1 MTVLED
7 VKKVLGQ
14 TLRLGDKLE
23 KIDAATPLFGSIP
36 EFDSMAVVTVL
47 TALEDRFG
55 IAIEDDEIRAD
66 IFETVGSLTTFV
78 ERKLAA

>member
-7 VKKVLGQ
+7 VKNVLGQ

-23 KIDAATPLFGSIP
+23 KIDAATPLFGSIA

-55 IAIEDDEIRAD
+55 IAIEDDEISAD